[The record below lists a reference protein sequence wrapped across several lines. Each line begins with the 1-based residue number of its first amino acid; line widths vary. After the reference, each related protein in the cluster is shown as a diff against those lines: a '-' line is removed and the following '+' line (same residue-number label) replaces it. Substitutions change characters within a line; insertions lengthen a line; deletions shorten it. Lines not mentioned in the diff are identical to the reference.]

1 MSQNRRIDLND
12 VSYQMLLE
20 NPALLE
26 QVERQAR
33 RERSQAMHELMVA
46 PVARFFERL
55 PQDATGT
62 LTRRFAGLCLAATI
76 CIAAA
81 AAVV

>member
-1 MSQNRRIDLND
+1 MSQNRIDLND
-12 VSYQMLLE
+12 VSYQTLLE
-20 NPALLE
+20 DPALLD
-26 QVERQAR
+26 QIERQAR

-46 PVARFFERL
+46 PAVRFFERL
-55 PQDATGT
+55 PQDVTGT
-62 LTRRFAGLCLAATI
+62 LPRRFAALCIVATI